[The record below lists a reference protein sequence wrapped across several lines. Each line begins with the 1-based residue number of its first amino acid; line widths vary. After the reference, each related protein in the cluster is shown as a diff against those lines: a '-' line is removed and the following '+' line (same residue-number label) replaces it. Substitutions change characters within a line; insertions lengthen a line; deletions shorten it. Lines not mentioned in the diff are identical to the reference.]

1 MSCQKKE
8 TIKMAKKGKGRMGMR
23 SRLSQMQQ
31 LQELQAK
38 VLETQEALGQE
49 TVSVS
54 VGGGAITLEMTGH
67 QKVHSIKIDPQVVDP
82 DDVQMLEDLV
92 TAAINEA
99 VEKSQELAT
108 SRLSALTGGMKIPG
122 LM

>member
-1 MSCQKKE
+1 
-8 TIKMAKKGKGRMGMR
+8 MAKKGKGRQGLR
-23 SRLSQMQQ
+23 PGLSQIQK

-38 VLETQEALGQE
+38 MLETQEALGQE
-49 TVSVS
+49 TVTVS

-67 QKVHSIKIDPQVVDP
+67 QKVRSIKIDPQALDP
-82 DDVQMLEDLV
+82 DDIEMLEELV
-92 TAAINEA
+92 MAAVNEA
-99 VEKSQELAT
+99 IEKSQELAT